1 MAREVRF
8 ENRAGV
14 SLAGSLEL
22 PPGRVRAVA
31 LFAHC
36 FTCTQASHGAR
47 RVTNALAAHGIATL
61 RFDFTGLG
69 KSGGDFA
76 DSHFGANV
84 DDLVAAAAHLEQTI
98 GAPSILIGHS
108 LGGAAVIAAAARV
121 PAARAVVTIGA
132 PFDPAHALH
141 HISAEDAAR
150 IEAEGVGT
158 VAIGGRPFR
167 VSRDFLDAAKG
178 QDQATRL
185 AHLKKALLV
194 LHAPTDVVVG
204 IDNAKAIYEAAR
216 HPKSFVALDG
226 ADHLLTD
233 AACAAYAASIIA
245 AWVEPFLL
253 PAQEPD
259 ALPEGCVRVGSGEG
273 AFVQMI
279 DASGHTFLADEPARS
294 GGSDLGPTPYD
305 LLLAALGACTAM
317 TIELIARAEGIPV
330 DGVEVILRHERR
342 HADDC
347 AAAASGRPYLEVL
360 HREIRLGGNL
370 TLQQRDRM
378 LVIANKC
385 PVHRTLESGP
395 RVETV
400 LVD

>member
-8 ENRAGV
+8 ENAAGV

-47 RVTNALAAHGIATL
+47 RVTGALAAHGIATL

-84 DDLVAAAAHLEQTI
+84 DDLIAAAMHLDRTI

-108 LGGAAVIAAAARV
+108 LGGAAVIAAADRI
-121 PAARAVVTIGA
+121 PSSRAVVTIGA

-141 HISAEDAAR
+141 HISVEDAAR

-185 AHLKKALLV
+185 AHLNKALLV
-194 LHAPTDVVVG
+194 LHAPTDQIVG
-204 IDNAKAIYEAAR
+204 IENAKAIYDAAR

-233 AACAAYAASIIA
+233 AERAAYAASIIA

-253 PAQEPD
+253 PPQEPD
-259 ALPEGCVRVGSGEG
+259 ALPEGFVRVGSGEG
-273 AFVQMI
+273 PFVQMI
-279 DASGHTFLADEPARS
+279 DASGHTFLADEPVRS
-294 GGSDLGPTPYD
+294 GGGDLGPTPYD

-317 TIELIARAEGIPV
+317 TIELVARSEGIPV

-347 AAAASGRPYLEVL
+347 AAAAGGRPYLEVL
-360 HREIRLGGNL
+360 HREIRLEGNL
-370 TLQQRDRM
+370 TVQQRDRM

-400 LVD
+400 LAD